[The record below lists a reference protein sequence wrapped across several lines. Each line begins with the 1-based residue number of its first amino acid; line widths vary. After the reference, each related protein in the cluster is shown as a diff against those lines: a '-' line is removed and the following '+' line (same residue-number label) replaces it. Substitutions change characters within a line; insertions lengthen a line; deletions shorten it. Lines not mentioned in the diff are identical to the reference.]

1 MPGRRGMHRWL
12 VFVAAGLTTVVA
24 TRCARP
30 AAEDAERLFRQSRWF
45 DLRAA
50 VSERTPAL
58 LRAAVATAFNG
69 GPEAEAL
76 LWEIVR
82 SQPEAADDAYELL
95 CRIYRR
101 SGLYARLGETHRQ
114 WAAAFPNSTGV
125 RLWAEDRDKFSRPD
139 QINGART
146 PFVLEHPGDGYP
158 RISVSVNGIADDFIL
173 DTGAW
178 QSGLTEKEARK
189 LGLTIREETATLL
202 DASGTP
208 TVFRAAVA
216 DDVTIGDMRFRNV
229 SFAVIAPAGHF
240 QDAEL
245 GIIGMPILLA
255 IGTIQWSTSGTVT
268 LGGAM
273 PASSVETAPNLAFDR
288 SRLLLSTGVLG
299 KTVLTILDTGANTTE
314 LNANFADAFPELVRT
329 AGRRGRADITGIGGS
344 QTFDSIELPEL
355 LFTIGSKA
363 VPIRPASVTLQR
375 IGIMGGE
382 CCVGNAG
389 HDLLLQGRGFS
400 IDFARMRLTVD

>member
-1 MPGRRGMHRWL
+1 M
-12 VFVAAGLTTVVA
+12 AAGLTAGAMVQCT
-24 TRCARP
+24 RP
-30 AAEDAERLFRQSRWF
+30 AAEDAEQLFRQNRWF

-50 VSERTPAL
+50 ISERTPAL
-58 LRAAVATAFNG
+58 LRAAVATAYNAG
-69 GPEAEAL
+69 TEDETL

-82 SQPEAADDAYELL
+82 SQPDAADDAYELL

-125 RLWAEDRDKFSRPD
+125 RRWAEDRDKFSRPD

-146 PFVLEHPGDGYP
+146 PFVREHPGTGYP
-158 RISVSVNGIADDFIL
+158 RLPVSVNGIADDFIV

-178 QSGLTEKEARK
+178 QSALTDKEARK
-189 LGLTIREETATLL
+189 LGLTIREESATLL

-208 TVFRAAVA
+208 TVFRTAVA
-216 DDVTIGDMRFRNV
+216 EEVTIGDMRFRKV
-229 SFAVIAPAGHF
+229 SFAVIAPAGLF
-240 QDAEL
+240 EGAEL

-268 LGGAM
+268 LGATV
-273 PASSVETAPNLAFDR
+273 PASSAATVPNLAFDR

-314 LNANFADAFPELVRT
+314 LNANFADTFPELVRT
-329 AGRRGRADITGIGGS
+329 AGKKGKADITGIGGS
-344 QTFDSIELPEL
+344 QTFDSVELPEL
-355 LFTIGSKA
+355 LFRIGNKDVA
-363 VPIRPASVTLQR
+363 IRPASVTLQR

-400 IDFARMRLTVD
+400 LDFAEMPLTVD